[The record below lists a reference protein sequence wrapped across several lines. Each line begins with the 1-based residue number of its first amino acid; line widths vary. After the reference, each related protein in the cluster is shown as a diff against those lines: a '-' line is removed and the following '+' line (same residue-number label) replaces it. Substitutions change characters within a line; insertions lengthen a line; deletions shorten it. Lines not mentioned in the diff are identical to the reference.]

1 MKYIHLFE
9 SFENKSINL
18 TIAKI
23 RGLKPFVRMRRYL
36 MAMHDLLESD
46 FHQIRVYPTIGNYLS
61 VHLRGVCTFTINP
74 DLGTIKVFQKDIKS
88 TPGFVPDFSST
99 KGWNEIITAIDREH
113 IRVVLG
119 MNDKMFLSLTDPER
133 FRSWAMNDLLKKF
146 EGEFYGIWMTFDYSD
161 DKLVPERNL
170 NILNLFTSHLRELL
184 GLAPDFDLQFEYY
197 LEKVTMDAAA
207 GKPINYLN
215 QIPDS
220 YRDVIKEKVREL
232 PNYIAS
238 F

>member
-1 MKYIHLFE
+1 
-9 SFENKSINL
+9 
-18 TIAKI
+18 
-23 RGLKPFVRMRRYL
+23 
-36 MAMHDLLESD
+36 
-46 FHQIRVYPTIGNYLS
+46 
-61 VHLRGVCTFTINP
+61 
-74 DLGTIKVFQKDIKS
+74 
-88 TPGFVPDFSST
+88 
-99 KGWNEIITAIDREH
+99 
-113 IRVVLG
+113 
-119 MNDKMFLSLTDPER
+119 
-133 FRSWAMNDLLKKF
+133 
-146 EGEFYGIWMTFDYSD
+146 
-161 DKLVPERNL
+161 
-170 NILNLFTSHLRELL
+170 LNLFTSHLRELL